1 MAKPREDLS
10 AVAGLYPS
18 ETVCRGSDNFGS
30 PGTYDT
36 MTDAVQESLIDQL
49 RPVLSDG
56 RVGTYLT
63 AAGFDEDR
71 ALRLYVW
78 NAIIGEAFHLPI
90 QAAEV
95 GLRNRISNALSQL
108 YGADWWKDPA
118 FIHLLQGDRERLNDI
133 ETARRRIQ
141 RRGSSL
147 VTGQVVATLSF
158 GFWVGMLQ
166 PRYNID
172 VWSRQ
177 LRTAFSSLPPG
188 KSRYDLA
195 DSAKRVADLR
205 NRIWH
210 HEPIFRMNL
219 MDEFSAVMELL
230 AWVCPI
236 KAAWIRPQ
244 CRVTALMRQKP

>member
-1 MAKPREDLS
+1 
-10 AVAGLYPS
+10 
-18 ETVCRGSDNFGS
+18 
-30 PGTYDT
+30 
-36 MTDAVQESLIDQL
+36 MTEAVQQSLIDQL

-63 AAGFDEDR
+63 AAGFDEER

-78 NAIIGEAFHLPI
+78 NALVGEAFHLPI
-90 QAAEV
+90 QAVEV
-95 GLRNRISNALSQL
+95 GLRNRVSNALTAL
-108 YGADWWKDPA
+108 YGPDWWSDAGFLK
-118 FIHLLQGDRERLNDI
+118 LLQGDRERLADI
-133 ETARRRIQ
+133 ETAKRRING
-141 RRGSSL
+141 RGSPL

-166 PRYNID
+166 PRYNPD

-177 LRTAFSSLPPG
+177 LRLAFLSFPTE

-195 DSAKRVADLR
+195 ASAKRVADLR

-219 MDEFSAVMELL
+219 LEEFSGVMELL
-230 AWVCPI
+230 SWVCPI
-236 KAAWIRPQ
+236 KAAWIKPQ
-244 CRVTALMRQKP
+244 CRVPGLMRQKP